1 MCNGRNVDP
10 VAHHAGQSRA
20 GSADQNSKTVRW
32 YQPDYVARGGT
43 SPTLGK
49 TNLSTRCENGETNFD
64 SAFEV
69 KEINTQSET
78 NLPISPFIKDG
89 NALDLI
95 EKLLTLKPQDRINC
109 DDALN
114 HDFFW
119 TDPMPEGAGHNEFSV
134 FEPIV

>member
-1 MCNGRNVDP
+1 MCNGRNVDT
-10 VAHHAGQSRA
+10 VANHAGQSRT
-20 GSADQNSKTVRW
+20 GSVDQDSKTVRGN
-32 YQPDYVARGGT
+32 QPNYMAGSRT
-43 SPTLGK
+43 STTLGEAY
-49 TNLSTRCENGETNFD
+49 LSTRRENGETNSY

-69 KEINTQSET
+69 REINSESET
-78 NLPISPFIKDG
+78 NPPISPFIKDG

-119 TDPMPEGAGHNEFSV
+119 TDPMPEGQGHYKNSS
-134 FEPIV
+134 

>member
-1 MCNGRNVDP
+1 MCNGRNVDT
-10 VAHHAGQSRA
+10 VANHAGQSRT
-20 GSADQNSKTVRW
+20 GSIDEDSKTVRGN
-32 YQPDYVARGGT
+32 QSNYVARGWT
-43 SPTLGK
+43 SPTLGEA
-49 TNLSTRCENGETNFD
+49 NFSSRRENGETNFD

-78 NLPISPFIKDG
+78 NPPISPFIKDG

-119 TDPMPEGAGHNEFSV
+119 TDPMPEGQGHNQNL
-134 FEPIV
+134 